1 MREEIKRPVYSF
13 WHAGGKHGKN
23 YSKNYRTLRTLG
35 PAIERFKFF
44 ISQLH
49 GEMLLTEKKR
59 GKMRIFITAAFLA
72 RLYP

>member
-1 MREEIKRPVYSF
+1 MRGEIKRPVYSF

-23 YSKNYRTLRTLG
+23 YSKNYRSLRTLG

-49 GEMLLTEKKR
+49 GEV
-59 GKMRIFITAAFLA
+59 
-72 RLYP
+72 